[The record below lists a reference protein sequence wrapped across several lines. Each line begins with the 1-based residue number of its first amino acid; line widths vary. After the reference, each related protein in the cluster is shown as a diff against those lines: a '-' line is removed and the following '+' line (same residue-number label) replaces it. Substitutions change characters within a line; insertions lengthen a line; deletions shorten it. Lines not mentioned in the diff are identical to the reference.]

1 MNGNGALHREVLDRA
16 DVGFGV
22 TDANG
27 RLAWV
32 NPALAEILG
41 VPADHVVGRS
51 LPALLPGAPERPR
64 SGLALLTPSAYR
76 KGHRWLEVTCQHLD
90 PADTGADAE
99 PGEQLLYRVVDVTAW
114 RDRELEATHE
124 ADALRRAQVLGRMGT
139 WEWHVTEDRVVW
151 SDTLLEMFGF
161 SPDTELDFDG
171 YAALVHPEDLAMIQ
185 ATLEEAMRSGAGFS
199 YTHRMLLAEGTVERW
214 FECFGE
220 VVADEDGSPLR
231 VLGTAHDITRAR
243 RVHDELLAL
252 AEQDPLT
259 GLANRRAVTRELE
272 RQLASGGPGAMLL
285 LDLDNFKDV
294 NDLRGHAVG
303 DRLMK
308 TLASALR
315 SRLSSSQLIGRL
327 GGDEFAVVLPG
338 ATPAD
343 AARVAEGLR
352 DAVAAL
358 PLVGAARSLTVSTGV
373 AEYGPGDTWELVL
386 ANADLALY
394 ASKAAGRNR
403 VTVYEPGHYADT
415 AKRVSVLDRLRAA
428 LDHGGLA
435 LHAMPMVELATDKT
449 LGHELLLRLEDG
461 QDPYLGPAEFLPEA
475 ERSDL
480 VLDIDR
486 WVLSTAI
493 DALVGH
499 PDPDLR
505 FNVNISGR
513 TLEDEDFGGFV
524 LDRLATAGVA
534 PGRLGLEIT
543 ETAAVTNLDAA
554 RALALQLRGFGCR
567 IILDD
572 FGSGFGSFVHL
583 KHLPI
588 TGIKI
593 DGEFVRGIDE
603 RSTDAVLVAG
613 IVQIARGLG
622 LSAVAEWVE
631 RPAQVD
637 ALVRLDVGIGQGF
650 HLGRPLP
657 LAHVLSAQSQ
667 RPNGALS
674 PRMAGAEDGARSSNR

>member
-1 MNGNGALHREVLDRA
+1 MNGNGALHRAVLDRA

-22 TDANG
+22 TDGHG
-27 RLAWV
+27 RLRWV
-32 NPALAEILG
+32 NPALADILG
-41 VPADHVVGRS
+41 VAADRVAGRS
-51 LPALLPGAPERPR
+51 LPALLPGVPDRPR
-64 SGLALLTPSAYR
+64 SGLALLTPSSYR
-76 KGHRWLEVTCQHLD
+76 TGHRWLEVTCQPL
-90 PADTGADAE
+90 GS
-99 PGEQLLYRVVDVTAW
+99 GEELLYRVVDVTAW

-139 WEWHVTEDRVVW
+139 WEWHIPEDRLVW

-161 SPDTELDFDG
+161 PPGTRLDFDA
-171 YAALVHPEDLAMIQ
+171 YAELVHPEDLPMIQ

-199 YTHRMLLAEGTVERW
+199 YTHRMMLADRCTERW

-220 VVADEDGSPLR
+220 IVSAEDGTPLR
-231 VLGTAHDITRAR
+231 AVGTAHDITRAR

-259 GLANRRAVTRELE
+259 GLANRRAVCRELE
-272 RQLASGGPGAMLL
+272 RRLGSGVSGALLL

-308 TLASALR
+308 TLAGALR
-315 SRLSSSQLIGRL
+315 SRLAPSQLIGRL

-338 ATPAD
+338 CSSAE
-343 AARVAEGLR
+343 AARVADGLR
-352 DAVAAL
+352 DAVASL
-358 PLVGAARSLTVSTGV
+358 PLVAASAHVTVSTGV
-373 AEYGPGDTWELVL
+373 AEFGAGDTWELVL

-415 AKRVSVLDRLRAA
+415 AKRVSVMDRLRAA
-428 LDHGGLA
+428 LDGGGLA
-435 LHAMPMVELATDKT
+435 LHAMPMVQLSSGRT

-461 QDPYLGPAEFLPEA
+461 QEPYLGPAEFLPEA

-493 DALVGH
+493 DALVRH
-499 PDPDLR
+499 TDRDLR
-505 FNVNISGR
+505 FNVNVSGR

-554 RALALQLRGFGCR
+554 RSLAVQLRAFGCR
-567 IILDD
+567 ITLDD

-593 DGEFVRGIDE
+593 DGEFVRSIDE
-603 RSTDAVLVAG
+603 RSTDAVLVSG
-613 IVQIARGLG
+613 IVAIARGLG

-631 RPAQVD
+631 RPAQVET
-637 ALVRLDVGIGQGF
+637 LTGLGVRVGQGF
-650 HLGRPLP
+650 HLGRPVP
-657 LAHVLSAQSQ
+657 LARILSDGAA
-667 RPNGALS
+667 PDDVAPDDPTGPGGALS
-674 PRMAGAEDGARSSNR
+674 APLAGAEDGARP

>member
-1 MNGNGALHREVLDRA
+1 MLDRA

-22 TDANG
+22 TDADG
-27 RLAWV
+27 TLAWV

-41 VPADHVVGRS
+41 VGVDHVVGRS
-51 LPALLPGAPERPR
+51 LPALLPGAPDRPR
-64 SGLALLTPSAYR
+64 PGLALLTPSAYR
-76 KGHRWLEVTCQHLD
+76 KGHRWLEVTCQRFD
-90 PADTGADAE
+90 SGSGSGSDSGSG
-99 PGEQLLYRVVDVTAW
+99 GELLYRVVDVTAW

-139 WEWHVTEDRVVW
+139 WEWHIAEDRVVW
-151 SDTLLEMFGF
+151 SDTLLELFGF
-161 SPDTELDFDG
+161 PPDTQLDFDT
-171 YAALVHPEDLAMIQ
+171 YAALVHPDDLPMIQ
-185 ATLEEAMRSGAGFS
+185 ATLQEAMRSGAGFS
-199 YTHRMLLAEGTVERW
+199 YTHRMTLADRHTERW

-220 VVADEDGSPLR
+220 IVADEDGAPQR

-272 RQLASGGPGAMLL
+272 RQLATGPGAMLL

-308 TLASALR
+308 ALAAALR
-315 SRLSSSQLIGRL
+315 SRLDPSRLIGRL

-338 ATPAD
+338 CALAD
-343 AARVAEGLR
+343 AAVVAEELR

-358 PLVGAARSLTVSTGV
+358 PLVGAASRTTVSTGV

-428 LDHGGLA
+428 LDNGALA
-435 LHAMPMVELATDKT
+435 LHAMPMVQLATGKT

-461 QDPYLGPAEFLPEA
+461 QEPYLGPAEFLPEA
-475 ERSDL
+475 ERSNL

-493 DALVGH
+493 DALVRH
-499 PDPDLR
+499 PDPELR

-554 RALALQLRGFGCR
+554 RALAMQLRGFGCR
-567 IILDD
+567 ITLDD

-631 RPAQVD
+631 RPAQVE
-637 ALVRLDVGIGQGF
+637 ALMRLGVRVGQGF
-650 HLGRPLP
+650 HLGRPIP
-657 LAHVLSAQSQ
+657 LTQVLSAQPLP
-667 RPNGALS
+667 PNGALS
-674 PRMAGAEDGARSSNR
+674 PRPVGAEDRARS

>member
-1 MNGNGALHREVLDRA
+1 MDDNGALHREVLDRA

-22 TDANG
+22 TDG
-27 RLAWV
+27 QGTLRWV
-32 NPALAEILG
+32 NPALAEVLG
-41 VPADHVVGRS
+41 VAADRVAGRS
-51 LPALLPGAPERPR
+51 LLALLPGVPERPR
-64 SGLALLTPSAYR
+64 SGLALLTPTTHR
-76 KGHRWLEVTCQHLD
+76 RGHRWLEVTCQSLG
-90 PADTGADAE
+90 PR
-99 PGEQLLYRVVDVTAW
+99 GELLYRVVDVTAW

-124 ADALRRAQVLGRMGT
+124 ADALRRAQVMGRMGT
-139 WEWHVTEDRVVW
+139 WEWHIPEDRVEW
-151 SDTLLEMFGF
+151 SDALLEMFGF
-161 SPDTELDFDG
+161 PPGTRLDFDG
-171 YAALVHPEDLAMIQ
+171 YTDLIHPDDLPMIQ
-185 ATLEEAMRSGAGFS
+185 ATLEQAMRSGSGFS
-199 YTHRMLLAEGTVERW
+199 YTHRMVLADRRTERW

-220 VVADEDGSPLR
+220 VVSAEDGTPLR
-231 VLGTAHDITRAR
+231 AFGTAHDITRAR
-243 RVHDELLAL
+243 LVHDELLAL

-272 RQLASGGPGAMLL
+272 RQLGSGASGSLLL

-308 TLASALR
+308 ALAGALR
-315 SRLSSSQLIGRL
+315 SRLAPDQLIGRL

-338 ATPAD
+338 CAAAE
-343 AARVAEGLR
+343 AARVADGLR

-358 PLVGAARSLTVSTGV
+358 PLVAASARVTVSTGV
-373 AEYGPGDTWELVL
+373 AEFGAGDTWELVL

-415 AKRVSVLDRLRAA
+415 AKRVSVMDRLRAA
-428 LDHGGLA
+428 LAGGGLA
-435 LHAMPMVELATDKT
+435 LHAMPMVELSSGRT

-461 QDPYLGPAEFLPEA
+461 QLPRLGPAEFLPEA

-480 VLDIDR
+480 VLEIDR

-493 DALVGH
+493 DALVRH
-499 PDPDLR
+499 PDPALR
-505 FNVNISGR
+505 FNVNVSGR
-513 TLEDEDFGGFV
+513 TLEDEDFAGFV
-524 LDRLATAGVA
+524 LDRVAGAGVA
-534 PGRLGLEIT
+534 PGRLCLEIT

-554 RALALQLRGFGCR
+554 RSLAVQLRAFGCR
-567 IILDD
+567 ITLDD

-593 DGEFVRGIDE
+593 DGEFVRNVDE
-603 RSTDAVLVAG
+603 RSTDAVLVSG
-613 IVQIARGLG
+613 IVEIARGLG

-631 RPAQVD
+631 RPAQVQT
-637 ALVRLDVGIGQGF
+637 LTRLGVQVGQGF
-650 HLGRPLP
+650 HLGRPVP
-657 LAHVLSAQSQ
+657 LASILSGE
-667 RPNGALS
+667 PMTPDGALS
-674 PRMAGAEDGARSSNR
+674 SPLTGAEDGARS

>member
-1 MNGNGALHREVLDRA
+1 MNGDGALHREVLDRA

-22 TDANG
+22 TDHG
-27 RLAWV
+27 GVLAWV
-32 NPALAEILG
+32 NPALAEVLG
-41 VPADHVVGRS
+41 VPAEQVVGRS

-64 SGLALLTPSAYR
+64 SGLALLTPSAHR
-76 KGHRWLEVTCQHLD
+76 SGHRWLEVECRPLD
-90 PADTGADAE
+90 GDR
-99 PGEQLLYRVVDVTAW
+99 LLYRVVDVTAW

-139 WEWHVTEDRVVW
+139 WEWHVAEDRVVW
-151 SDTLLEMFGF
+151 SDALLEMFGF
-161 SPDTELDFDG
+161 PPGTSLDFDG
-171 YAALVHPEDLAMIQ
+171 YAALVHPDDLAMIQ

-199 YTHRMLLAEGTVERW
+199 YTHRMLPGEGVPQRW

-220 VVADEDGSPLR
+220 VETDADGTPVR

-272 RQLASGGPGAMLL
+272 RELATGGSGSMLL

-308 TLASALR
+308 ALAAALR
-315 SRLSSSQLIGRL
+315 SRLAPSQLIGRL

-338 ATPAD
+338 CGPAQ
-343 AARVAEGLR
+343 AARTAEVLR
-352 DAVAAL
+352 DAVAQL
-358 PLVGAARSLTVSTGV
+358 PLVGPVGTVTVSTGV
-373 AEYGPGDTWELVL
+373 AEYGSGDTWELVL

-428 LDHGGLA
+428 LDHGGLE
-435 LHAMPMVELATDKT
+435 LHAMPMVQLATGRT
-449 LGHELLLRLEDG
+449 LGHELLLRLVDG
-461 QDPYLGPAEFLPEA
+461 KEPYLGPAEFLPEA

-493 DALVGH
+493 DALVRH
-499 PDPDLR
+499 PDPELR
-505 FNVNISGR
+505 FNVNVSGR

-554 RALALQLRGFGCR
+554 RALSLQLRAFGCR
-567 IILDD
+567 ITLDD

-593 DGEFVRGIDE
+593 DGEFVRGIDG

-613 IVQIARGLG
+613 IVEIARGLG

-631 RPAQVD
+631 RPAQVE
-637 ALVRLDVGIGQGF
+637 ALMRLGVRIGQGF
-650 HLGRPLP
+650 HLGRPVP
-657 LAHVLSAQSQ
+657 LAQVLSG
-667 RPNGALS
+667 RPNGPNGALS
-674 PRMAGAEDGARSSNR
+674 PRMAGAEDGARS

>member
-1 MNGNGALHREVLDRA
+1 MSGNGGLHREVLDRA

-22 TDANG
+22 TDG
-27 RLAWV
+27 QGVLRWV

-41 VPADHVVGRS
+41 VAVDRVAGRS

-76 KGHRWLEVTCQHLD
+76 KGHRWLEVTCQPLGSD
-90 PADTGADAE
+90 DE
-99 PGEQLLYRVVDVTAW
+99 LLYRVADVTAW

-139 WEWHVTEDRVVW
+139 WEWHIAEDRVVW

-161 SPDTELDFDG
+161 PPDTKLDFDG
-171 YAALVHPEDLAMIQ
+171 YAELVHPDDLSMIQ
-185 ATLEEAMRSGAGFS
+185 ATLEEAMRTGAGFS
-199 YTHRMLLAEGTVERW
+199 YTHRMMLADRRTERW

-220 VVADEDGSPLR
+220 IITAEDGTPLR
-231 VLGTAHDITRAR
+231 ALGTAHDITNAR

-272 RQLASGGPGAMLL
+272 RQLASGGQGSLLL

-308 TLASALR
+308 TLAGTLR
-315 SRLSSSQLIGRL
+315 SRLSGSGLIGRL

-338 ATPAD
+338 CPPEKAQA
-343 AARVAEGLR
+343 VAEGLR

-358 PLVGAARSLTVSTGV
+358 PLVAVSARVTVSTGV
-373 AEYGPGDTWELVL
+373 AEYGVGDTWELVL

-415 AKRVSVLDRLRAA
+415 AKRVSVMDRLRAA
-428 LDHGGLA
+428 LENGGFA
-435 LHAMPMVELATDKT
+435 LHAMPMVQLATGRT
-449 LGHELLLRLEDG
+449 LGHELLLRLEDH
-461 QDPYLGPAEFLPEA
+461 QDPPLGPAEFLVEA
-475 ERSDL
+475 ERSNL

-493 DALVGH
+493 DALVRH
-499 PDPDLR
+499 PSRDLK

-567 IILDD
+567 ITLDD

-603 RSTDAVLVAG
+603 RSTDAVLVSG
-613 IVQIARGLG
+613 IVEIARGLG

-631 RPAQVD
+631 RPAQVET
-637 ALVRLDVGIGQGF
+637 LTRLGVRVGQGF
-650 HLGRPLP
+650 HLGRPIP
-657 LAHVLSAQSQ
+657 LTQLLSGDGVS
-667 RPNGALS
+667 PNGALS
-674 PRMAGAEDGARSSNR
+674 SPRVGAEDGARS

>member
-1 MNGNGALHREVLDRA
+1 MLDRA

-22 TDANG
+22 TDHG
-27 RLAWV
+27 GVLAWV
-32 NPALAEILG
+32 NPALAEVLG
-41 VPADHVVGRS
+41 VPAEQVVGRS

-64 SGLALLTPSAYR
+64 SGLALLTPSAHR
-76 KGHRWLEVTCQHLD
+76 SGHRWLEVECRPLD
-90 PADTGADAE
+90 GDR
-99 PGEQLLYRVVDVTAW
+99 LLYRVVDVTAW

-139 WEWHVTEDRVVW
+139 WEWHVAEDRVVW
-151 SDTLLEMFGF
+151 SDALLEMFGF
-161 SPDTELDFDG
+161 PPGTSLDFDG
-171 YAALVHPEDLAMIQ
+171 YAALVHPDDLAMIQ

-199 YTHRMLLAEGTVERW
+199 YTHRMLPGEGVPQRW

-220 VVADEDGSPLR
+220 VETDADGTPVR

-272 RQLASGGPGAMLL
+272 RELATGGSGSMLL

-308 TLASALR
+308 ALAAALR
-315 SRLSSSQLIGRL
+315 SRLAPSQLIGRL

-338 ATPAD
+338 CGPAQ
-343 AARVAEGLR
+343 AARTAEVLR
-352 DAVAAL
+352 DAVAQL
-358 PLVGAARSLTVSTGV
+358 PLVGPVGTVTVSTGV
-373 AEYGPGDTWELVL
+373 AEYGSGDTWELVL

-428 LDHGGLA
+428 LDHGGLE
-435 LHAMPMVELATDKT
+435 LHAMPMVQLATGRT
-449 LGHELLLRLEDG
+449 LGHELLLRLVDG
-461 QDPYLGPAEFLPEA
+461 KEPYLGPAEFLPEA

-493 DALVGH
+493 DALVRH
-499 PDPDLR
+499 PDPELR
-505 FNVNISGR
+505 FNVNVSGR

-554 RALALQLRGFGCR
+554 RALSLQLRAFGCR
-567 IILDD
+567 ITLDD

-593 DGEFVRGIDE
+593 DGEFVRGIDG

-613 IVQIARGLG
+613 IVEIARGLG

-631 RPAQVD
+631 RPAQVE
-637 ALVRLDVGIGQGF
+637 ALMRLGVRIGQGF
-650 HLGRPLP
+650 HLGRPVP
-657 LAHVLSAQSQ
+657 LAQVLSG
-667 RPNGALS
+667 RPNGPNGALS
-674 PRMAGAEDGARSSNR
+674 PRMAGAEDGARS

>member
-1 MNGNGALHREVLDRA
+1 MDGDGALHREVLDRA

-22 TDANG
+22 TDG
-27 RLAWV
+27 HGTLRWV
-32 NPALAEILG
+32 NPALAEIVG
-41 VPADHVVGRS
+41 VAADRVAGRS
-51 LPALLPGAPERPR
+51 LPALLPGVPDRPR
-64 SGLALLTPSAYR
+64 SSLALLMPSAHR
-76 KGHRWLEVTCQHLD
+76 RGHRWLEVTCQPLGCD
-90 PADTGADAE
+90 
-99 PGEQLLYRVVDVTAW
+99 GELLYRVADVTAW

-124 ADALRRAQVLGRMGT
+124 ADALRRAQMMGRMGT
-139 WEWHVTEDRVVW
+139 WEWHIAEDRVVW
-151 SDTLLEMFGF
+151 SDALLEMFGF
-161 SPDTELDFDG
+161 PPGTRLDFDG
-171 YAALVHPEDLAMIQ
+171 YAGLVHPDDLPMIQ

-199 YTHRMLLAEGTVERW
+199 YTHRMVLADRRTERW

-220 VVADEDGSPLR
+220 IVSAEDGTPLR

-252 AEQDPLT
+252 SEQDPLT

-272 RQLASGGPGAMLL
+272 RRLGSGSSGSLLL

-308 TLASALR
+308 TVAGTLR
-315 SRLSSSQLIGRL
+315 SRLSGSQLIGRL

-338 ATPAD
+338 CTSAEAV
-343 AARVAEGLR
+343 RVADGLR

-358 PLVGAARSLTVSTGV
+358 PLVAASAHVTVSTGV
-373 AEYGPGDTWELVL
+373 AEFGAGDTWELVL

-415 AKRVSVLDRLRAA
+415 AKRVSVMDRLRAA
-428 LDHGGLA
+428 LDGGGLA
-435 LHAMPMVELATDKT
+435 LHAMPMVQLLSGRT

-461 QDPYLGPAEFLPEA
+461 QEPYLGPADFLPEA
-475 ERSDL
+475 ERSNL

-493 DALVGH
+493 DTLVRH
-499 PDPDLR
+499 PDLDLR
-505 FNVNISGR
+505 FNVNVSGR

-554 RALALQLRGFGCR
+554 RALALQLRAFGCR
-567 IILDD
+567 ITLDD

-613 IVQIARGLG
+613 IVEIARGLG

-631 RPAQVD
+631 RPAQVET
-637 ALVRLDVGIGQGF
+637 LTRLGVRVGQGF
-650 HLGRPLP
+650 HLGRPVP
-657 LAHVLSAQSQ
+657 LGRILTAEPVG
-667 RPNGALS
+667 PNGALS
-674 PRMAGAEDGARSSNR
+674 TPLAGAEDGARS

>member
-22 TDANG
+22 TDVHG
-27 RLAWV
+27 TLAWV

-41 VPADHVVGRS
+41 VPVEHVVGRS

-76 KGHRWLEVTCQHLD
+76 KGHRWLEVTCQPLD
-90 PADTGADAE
+90 PDGPDDDAH
-99 PGEQLLYRVVDVTAW
+99 LLYRVVDVTAW

-139 WEWHVTEDRVVW
+139 WEWHIAEDRVVW

-161 SPDTELDFDG
+161 AADTELDFDG
-171 YAALVHPEDLAMIQ
+171 YAAHVHPDDLPMIQ

-199 YTHRMLLAEGTVERW
+199 YTHRMIIGDDRVERW

-220 VVADEDGSPLR
+220 VVADEDGVPLR

-272 RQLASGGPGAMLL
+272 RQLAGGGPGAMLL

-308 TLASALR
+308 ALASALR
-315 SRLSSSQLIGRL
+315 SRLAPGQLIGRL

-338 ATPAD
+338 AGTAD

-358 PLVGAARSLTVSTGV
+358 PLVGAARSITVSTGV

-428 LDHGGLA
+428 LDHGGLV
-435 LHAMPMVELATDKT
+435 LHAMPMVQLATGRT

-461 QDPYLGPAEFLPEA
+461 RTPYLGPAEFLPEA

-493 DALVGH
+493 DALVRH

-505 FNVNISGR
+505 FNVNVSGR

-613 IVQIARGLG
+613 IVQIAQGLG

-637 ALVRLDVGIGQGF
+637 ALVRLGVRIGQGF
-650 HLGRPLP
+650 HLGRPIP
-657 LAHVLSAQSQ
+657 LAQVLPDHPQ

-674 PRMAGAEDGARSSNR
+674 PRLAGAEDGARS

>member
-1 MNGNGALHREVLDRA
+1 MDGNGALHREVLDRA

-22 TDANG
+22 TDADG
-27 RLAWV
+27 VLAWV

-41 VPADHVVGRS
+41 VQEGHVVGRS
-51 LPALLPGAPERPR
+51 LPALLPGAPDRPR
-64 SGLALLTPSAYR
+64 SGLALLAPSAYR
-76 KGHRWLEVTCQHLD
+76 RGHRWLDVTCQPL
-90 PADTGADAE
+90 GAD
-99 PGEQLLYRVVDVTAW
+99 GQLLYRVADVTAW

-161 SPDTELDFDG
+161 PAGTNLDFDR
-171 YAALVHPEDLAMIQ
+171 YAELVHADDLPMIQ

-199 YTHRMLLAEGTVERW
+199 YTHRMMLADRCTERW

-220 VVADEDGSPLR
+220 IVADPDGTPLR

-272 RQLASGGPGAMLL
+272 RQLATGGPGALLL

-308 TLASALR
+308 ALATALR
-315 SRLSSSQLIGRL
+315 SRLEPAQLIGRL

-338 ATPAD
+338 TVSAD
-343 AARVAEGLR
+343 AARIAEGLR
-352 DAVAAL
+352 DAVASL
-358 PLVGAARSLTVSTGV
+358 PLVGPARGVTVSTGV

-428 LDHGGLA
+428 LDGGGLA
-435 LHAMPMVELATDKT
+435 LHAMPMLHLATGRT

-493 DALVGH
+493 DALVRH
-499 PDPDLR
+499 PDPGLR
-505 FNVNISGR
+505 FNVNVSGR

-554 RALALQLRGFGCR
+554 RALAVQLRAFGCR

-593 DGEFVRGIDE
+593 DGEFVRGIDD

-613 IVQIARGLG
+613 IVEIARGLG
-622 LSAVAEWVE
+622 LDAVAEWVE

-637 ALVRLDVGIGQGF
+637 ALLRLGVRVGQGF
-650 HLGRPLP
+650 HLGRPIP
-657 LAHVLSAQSQ
+657 LTQVLSAQ
-667 RPNGALS
+667 
-674 PRMAGAEDGARSSNR
+674 ARTEQSHSGQVRSGQS

>member
-1 MNGNGALHREVLDRA
+1 MDGNGALHREVLDRA

-22 TDANG
+22 TDAKG
-27 RLAWV
+27 TLAWV

-41 VPADHVVGRS
+41 VGVEHVVGRS
-51 LPALLPGAPERPR
+51 LPALLPGAPDRPR
-64 SGLALLTPSAYR
+64 PGLALLTPSAYR
-76 KGHRWLEVTCQHLD
+76 KGHRWLEVTCQ
-90 PADTGADAE
+90 PFGSTGE
-99 PGEQLLYRVVDVTAW
+99 PSTGELLYRVVDVTAW

-139 WEWHVTEDRVVW
+139 WEWHIAEDRVVW
-151 SDTLLEMFGF
+151 SDTLLKMFGF
-161 SPDTELDFDG
+161 PPDTELDFDR
-171 YAALVHPEDLAMIQ
+171 YAELVHPDDLPMIQ
-185 ATLEEAMRSGAGFS
+185 ATLQEAMRSGAGFS
-199 YTHRMLLAEGTVERW
+199 YTHRMTLGDRRTERW

-220 VVADEDGSPLR
+220 IAVGDDGAPVR
-231 VLGTAHDITRAR
+231 VLGTAHDITQAR

-272 RQLASGGPGAMLL
+272 RQLATGGPGTMLL

-308 TLASALR
+308 ALAAALR
-315 SRLSSSQLIGRL
+315 SRLAPGQLIGRL

-338 ATPAD
+338 TALAE
-343 AARVAEGLR
+343 AARIAEGLR

-358 PLVGAARSLTVSTGV
+358 PLVGATGRVTVSTGV

-428 LDHGGLA
+428 LDNGGLA
-435 LHAMPMVELATDKT
+435 LHAMPMVRLATGKT

-461 QDPYLGPAEFLPEA
+461 QEPYLGPAEFLPEA

-493 DALVGH
+493 DALVRH
-499 PDPDLR
+499 PDPELR
-505 FNVNISGR
+505 FNVNVSGR

-567 IILDD
+567 ITLDD

-593 DGEFVRGIDE
+593 DGEFVRSIDE

-637 ALVRLDVGIGQGF
+637 ALMRLGVRVGQGF
-650 HLGRPLP
+650 HLGRPVP
-657 LAHVLSAQSQ
+657 LGQVLSAQPLP
-667 RPNGALS
+667 PNGALS
-674 PRMAGAEDGARSSNR
+674 SRMAGAEDGARS